1 MRRSINSGRMLLLA
15 TIASLAGAQAPA
27 PAPAPAQASA
37 TVVPAILVL
46 RGAGSEDRPRGVE
59 SLMAAVARRSAVE
72 ADTGRL
78 PRVGPLDAGLFDHP
92 LVFLSGS
99 QPFERLSE
107 RELDA
112 MRTFLSSGG
121 MVVLDDRS
129 GQPGSPF
136 AQVARAEMSRALGG
150 RAFETLPHDHALYR
164 SFYLLERAWGR
175 VEVDDELSGIVIN
188 KRVAVLFSANDLLG
202 AWERD
207 EIGGFARSVEPGGI
221 EQREMAI
228 RLGVNIV
235 LYALTLDYKEDL
247 VHLPLILER
256 KR

>member
-1 MRRSINSGRMLLLA
+1 MRPGRIAAFGAILLSGLA
-15 TIASLAGAQAPA
+15 TGTGAQAPA
-27 PAPAPAQASA
+27 AKPTAASA
-37 TVVPAILVL
+37 TVTPAILVL
-46 RGAGSEDRPRGVE
+46 RGAGGDERPRGVE

-72 ADTGRL
+72 ADTDRL
-78 PRVGPLDAGLFDHP
+78 PRVGPLDPALFDHP

-99 QPFERLSE
+99 QPFDRLSE

-112 MRTFLSSGG
+112 MRTWLSSGG
-121 MVVLDDRS
+121 MIVVDDRS
-129 GQPGSPF
+129 GRPDSPF
-136 AQVARAEMSRALGG
+136 ASVARAEMSRALGG

-164 SFYLLERAWGR
+164 SFYLLDRAWGR
-175 VEVDDELSGIVIN
+175 VDVDPELSGIVIN

-207 EIGGFARSVEPGGI
+207 EIGGFARPVAPGGI